1 MRSRKYKTELI
12 MGKYAERNLYENE
25 WVVEKAPRDIWGLVG
40 WWTLSVLSLA
50 LLVGTSIL
58 SWKMLGLGGLI
69 IIILAACLLLLP
81 LIKAI
86 CETVIFTHT
95 EIVLTNRR
103 LICKQGVFHT
113 VSKDV
118 PLLEIQSVY
127 VDVSFWGRIFNVGK
141 MFIKISHGHP
151 IKFKL
156 QDADDFK
163 TTILGQI
170 DQFELDRLANQSN
183 WTAQAL
189 LRGSRGYNPYAAY
202 MGNVRVKPKKKK
214 KEEAPKKKDP
224 YAGYGRDPFAG
235 KNKKKR

>member
-1 MRSRKYKTELI
+1 

-25 WVVEKAPRDIWGLVG
+25 WVVESAPRDIWGLVG
-40 WWTLSVLSLA
+40 WWTLSVISLA
-50 LLVGTSIL
+50 LLAVVSIFSLNKMGTSGLVIVIL
-58 SWKMLGLGGLI
+58 S
-69 IIILAACLLLLP
+69 ACLLLLP

-127 VDVSFWGRIFNVGK
+127 VDVSFLGRIFNVGK
-141 MFIKISHGHP
+141 MYIKISYGHP

-170 DQFELDRLANQSN
+170 DQFALDRIASQAQ
-183 WTAQAL
+183 WTAQAM

-202 MGNVRVKPKKKK
+202 MGNMPPQQQPQMPKKV
-214 KEEAPKKKDP
+214 ETPKKKDP
-224 YAGYGRDPFAG
+224 YAGYGRDPFAAR
-235 KNKKKR
+235 NRKKR

>member
-1 MRSRKYKTELI
+1 MSS
-12 MGKYAERNLYENE
+12 YAERNLYENE

-40 WWTLSVLSLA
+40 WWTLSVLALAMLAVVSVLSLN
-50 LLVGTSIL
+50 IL
-58 SWKMLGLGGLI
+58 QTMGIVI
-69 IIILAACLLLLP
+69 IALAACLLLLP

-86 CETVIFTHT
+86 CETVVYAHT

-127 VDVSFWGRIFNVGK
+127 VDVSFWGRLFNVGK
-141 MFIKISHGHP
+141 MYIKVSHGHP

-163 TTILGQI
+163 TTIIGQI
-170 DQFELDRLANQSN
+170 DQFELDRLANQST

-202 MGNVRVKPKKKK
+202 MGNIKPKQPKAKTQKKK
-214 KEEAPKKKDP
+214 NTEKKNDP
-224 YAGYGRDPFAG
+224 YAGYGKAPFAAR
-235 KNKKKR
+235 NKKK

>member
-1 MRSRKYKTELI
+1 MSS
-12 MGKYAERNLYENE
+12 YAERNLYENE
-25 WVVEKAPRDIWGLVG
+25 WVVEKAPRDVWGLIG
-40 WWTLSVLSLA
+40 WWTLSVISLA
-50 LLVGTSIL
+50 ILAVVSIL
-58 SWKMLGLGGLI
+58 SWKLLGGIGI
-69 IIILAACLLLLP
+69 IIIALAACLLLLP

-86 CETVIFTHT
+86 CETVVYKHT

-141 MFIKISHGHP
+141 MYIKVSHGHP

-163 TTILGQI
+163 TTIIGQI

-183 WTAQAL
+183 WTAQAM
-189 LRGSRGYNPYAAY
+189 LRGARGYNPYAAY
-202 MGNVRVKPKKKK
+202 MGNIKPKQPKQQASKKK
-214 KEEAPKKKDP
+214 TVKKNDP
-224 YAGYGRDPFAG
+224 YAGYGRDPFAA
-235 KNKKKR
+235 KNKKQK

>member
-1 MRSRKYKTELI
+1 

-40 WWTLSVLSLA
+40 WWSLSVLSLV
-50 LLVGTSIL
+50 LLVVISIL
-58 SWKMLGLGGLI
+58 AWKMLGVAGLI

-141 MFIKISHGHP
+141 MFIKISHGRP

-163 TTILGQI
+163 TTIIGQI

-202 MGNVRVKPKKKK
+202 MGNIKPKKKK
-214 KEEAPKKKDP
+214 KTAEAPKKKDP
-224 YAGYGRDPFAG
+224 YAGYGKDPFAAR
-235 KNKKKR
+235 NQRKK

>member
-1 MRSRKYKTELI
+1 
-12 MGKYAERNLYENE
+12 MGSYAERNLYENE
-25 WVVEKAPRDIWGLVG
+25 WVVERAPRDIWGLVG
-40 WWTLSVLSLA
+40 WWTLGVVSLA
-50 LLVGTSIL
+50 LLVAITIL
-58 SWKMLGLGGLI
+58 TWGMFGVVGI
-69 IIILAACLLLLP
+69 IIIALAACLLLLP

-86 CETVIFTHT
+86 CETIVFAHT

-141 MFIKISHGHP
+141 MYIKISHGRP

-163 TTILGQI
+163 TTIIGQI

-202 MGNVRVKPKKKK
+202 MGNINPRKTKQQEKKQAKK
-214 KEEAPKKKDP
+214 TEQTPKKKDP
-224 YAGYGRDPFAG
+224 YAGYGRDPFEAR
-235 KNKKKR
+235 NKRKK